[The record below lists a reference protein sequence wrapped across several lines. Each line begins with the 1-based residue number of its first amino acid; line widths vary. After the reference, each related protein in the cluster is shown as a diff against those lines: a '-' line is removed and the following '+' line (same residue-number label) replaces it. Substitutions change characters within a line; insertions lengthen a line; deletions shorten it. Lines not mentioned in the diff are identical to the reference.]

1 MNEKIINELK
11 NFAKDLKELLGEK
24 LVAVIVFGSVLAS
37 ERFEDIDILIV
48 VDNTSKDELKE
59 IRRLKLK
66 YRYKLGKYID
76 LNICEFS
83 DLNKG
88 VVYTAVALGKE
99 LYSTEKWINKKK
111 EIKKRAKERKLQFI
125 EKYGKKVVRWELAE
139 LIN

>member
-1 MNEKIINELK
+1 MNEEIIEELK
-11 NFAKDLKELLGEK
+11 NFARDLEKLLGER
-24 LVAVIVFGSVLAS
+24 LVAVIIFGSVLTS
-37 ERFEDIDILIV
+37 ESFEDIDILVV

-59 IRRLKLK
+59 IRRLKIK

-88 VVYTAVALGKE
+88 VVYTAVAFGKE
-99 LYSTEKWINKKK
+99 IYSTGKWKQKKE

-125 EKYGKKVVRWELAE
+125 EKHGKRVVRWELAE
-139 LIN
+139 LIS